1 MAYDMGAKRMREAG
15 EYGMG
20 RLGKP
25 TGVSEVMEV
34 HHAVCVCLSGVL
46 DSRGGNGYGGGRWDI
61 LMPIKN

>member
-1 MAYDMGAKRMREAG
+1 MFYPGMPMAYDMGAKRMREAG

-34 HHAVCVCLSGVL
+34 HHAVFVL
-46 DSRGGNGYGGGRWDI
+46 CCR
-61 LMPIKN
+61 